1 MDNHTADL
9 QGVLRFL
16 RDLKGAGLSSVEL
29 EIGELKLKATME
41 GGGQKF
47 ELPVELLE
55 PEEQNPK
62 KSKGSYEKAFEVL
75 GVKDAS

>member
-1 MDNHTADL
+1 VDNHTADL

-29 EIGELKLKATME
+29 ELGELKLKATME
-41 GGGQKF
+41 GGAQKF
-47 ELPVELLE
+47 ELPTEFMS
-55 PEEQNPK
+55 PEEEKDDKPK
-62 KSKGSYEKAFEVL
+62 GAYEKAFEVL